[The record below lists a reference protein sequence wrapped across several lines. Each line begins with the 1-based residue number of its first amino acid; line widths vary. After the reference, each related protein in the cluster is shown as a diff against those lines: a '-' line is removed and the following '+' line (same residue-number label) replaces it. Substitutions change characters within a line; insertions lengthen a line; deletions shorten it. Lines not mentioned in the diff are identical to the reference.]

1 MAKTNDHHPPR
12 ILLCK
17 SSMDMHDRG
26 ARYIAIRLRDS
37 GMEVIFINFLDP
49 NEIVS
54 VASQED
60 VDLIGFSSSVQ
71 GHLPILQ
78 KLHAELINQGMGDIP
93 LMVGGIIPQ
102 RDYPALQ
109 EMGIEGIFGPG
120 TNASD
125 VVSFVRQRVTA
136 IRASKMDEGHSKA
149 SVGGDV

>member
-1 MAKTNDHHPPR
+1 MTQTKVSHPPR

-26 ARYIAIRLRDS
+26 ARYIAIRLRDH
-37 GMEVIFINFLDP
+37 GMEVVFINFLDP
-49 NEIVS
+49 HEIVS

-78 KLHAELINQGMGDIP
+78 KLRAELINQGMGDVP

-109 EMGIEGIFGPG
+109 EIGIEGIFGPG

-125 VVSFVRQRVTA
+125 VVSFVRKQV
-136 IRASKMDEGHSKA
+136 RAAQASRIDGGHSKA
-149 SVGGDV
+149 SLGGDV